1 MFPHA
6 SCSVSLDGSASASWG
21 SHGGSVTVVLAGGTG
36 GLGSATAR
44 LLAADGIDLVLSYRS
59 NRARAEALADIGR
72 VQRADLAN
80 ADDRKALLH
89 AAPGLS
95 GLVVFSGDPV
105 RVPDFQTA
113 CRQSFEVNFLG
124 PVLLAREAA
133 EHMRNADTGGSIVLI
148 STMQAAA
155 VFAGSTAYA
164 SQKAALIQAG
174 LILAKECRGKANIR
188 VNIVCPGVN
197 QAGMAEASIASGKY
211 AKYLEDN
218 TIPRYGRAEDV
229 ARAVR
234 FFLEPD
240 NYITG
245 QVLTVDGGLTL

>member
-1 MFPHA
+1 MFPY
-6 SCSVSLDGSASASWG
+6 ASWG
-21 SHGGSVTVVLAGGTG
+21 VLLDGLGGESVTVVLAGGTG

-44 LLAADGIDLVLSYRS
+44 LLTSDGFELVLSYRT
-59 NRARAEALADIGR
+59 NHGRAEALADIGR

-80 ADDRKALLH
+80 ADDRKALLD
-89 AAPGLS
+89 AAPDLS

-105 RVPDFQTA
+105 RVPDFEKA
-113 CRQSFEVNFLG
+113 CRQSFDANFLG

-133 EHMRNADTGGSIVLI
+133 EQMRNAGTAGSIVLI
-148 STMQAAA
+148 STMQATA

-164 SQKAALIQAG
+164 SQKAALVQAG
-174 LILAKECRGKANIR
+174 LVLAKECRGKANIR

-197 QAGMAEASIASGKY
+197 QAGMAEASIALGKY
-211 AKYLEDN
+211 ARYIEDN
-218 TIPRYGRAEDV
+218 SIPRYGRAEDV